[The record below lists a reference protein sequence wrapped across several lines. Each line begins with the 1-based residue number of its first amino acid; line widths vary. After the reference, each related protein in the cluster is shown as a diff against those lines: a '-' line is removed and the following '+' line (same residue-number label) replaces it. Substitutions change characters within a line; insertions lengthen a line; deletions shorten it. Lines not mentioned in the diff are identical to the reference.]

1 MNYKQ
6 EECLS
11 LKPSL
16 QSSVALL
23 IQAITFV
30 RIGDIPPL
38 YSGLHQINASDE
50 TKKSLTF
57 VISSGKSDLFL
68 KSSSNSGLYR
78 GKLNCSNDII
88 EQLISFYYQ
97 KIS

>member
-1 MNYKQ
+1 MNLNKRVGIVKPLTKLVPFPPDELQ
-6 EECLS
+6 TRECLS

-30 RIGDIPPL
+30 KMGEIPPL
-38 YSGLHQINASDE
+38 YSGLHQI
-50 TKKSLTF
+50 KHQMKSKNLLPL

-68 KSSSNSGLYR
+68 NSSSNSGL
-78 GKLNCSNDII
+78 
-88 EQLISFYYQ
+88 
-97 KIS
+97 